1 MANDVT
7 IDLDPGLHE
16 ALLKMA
22 AHTSC
27 SLSQLVNM
35 AVREFMVDDDC
46 LVTAGELN
54 CEPLFSY
61 SELLQERSVRLD
73 N

>member
-1 MANDVT
+1 MENNVT
-7 IDLDPGLHE
+7 VDLDPGLHE
-16 ALLKMA
+16 ALKKMA
-22 AHTSC
+22 TRTSC

-35 AVREFMVDDDC
+35 AISEFIIDDEY
-46 LVTAGELN
+46 LVLAHEVG
-54 CEPLFSY
+54 CEPLVNY

>member
-1 MANDVT
+1 MENNVN
-7 IDLDPGLHE
+7 IDLDPELHE

-22 AHTSC
+22 ARTSC

-35 AVREFMVDDDC
+35 AVREFTADDEY
-46 LVTAGELN
+46 LVAATEVN
-54 CEPLFSY
+54 CEPLVHY

>member
-1 MANDVT
+1 MENNVN

-16 ALLKMA
+16 TLLRMA
-22 AHTSC
+22 ARTSC

-35 AVREFMVDDDC
+35 AVREFTADDEY
-46 LVTAGELN
+46 LVLATEVG
-54 CEPLFSY
+54 CEPLVSY
-61 SELLQERSVRLD
+61 SERLQERSVKLA